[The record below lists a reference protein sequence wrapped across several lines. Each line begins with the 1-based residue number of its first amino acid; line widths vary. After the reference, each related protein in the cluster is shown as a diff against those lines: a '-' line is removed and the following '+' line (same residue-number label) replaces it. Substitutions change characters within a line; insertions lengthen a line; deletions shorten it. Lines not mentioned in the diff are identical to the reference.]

1 MTSSGRV
8 VVSNAAADFG
18 YPPLRVEPER
28 ETLGAARRCV
38 CQSVPTLLA
47 EFTPPPVMRTGEKT
61 CVNRASHIAETEPG
75 ADSALGRGI
84 LCFKPGWA
92 GRYNHEM

>member
-1 MTSSGRV
+1 VTSSGRV

-47 EFTPPPVMRTGEKT
+47 EFTPLSGNANWGEDLRESRFAYRGNGTGG
-61 CVNRASHIAETEPG
+61 RFG
-75 ADSALGRGI
+75 AWAGDFVFQAGLGRQVQ
-84 LCFKPGWA
+84 P
-92 GRYNHEM
+92 